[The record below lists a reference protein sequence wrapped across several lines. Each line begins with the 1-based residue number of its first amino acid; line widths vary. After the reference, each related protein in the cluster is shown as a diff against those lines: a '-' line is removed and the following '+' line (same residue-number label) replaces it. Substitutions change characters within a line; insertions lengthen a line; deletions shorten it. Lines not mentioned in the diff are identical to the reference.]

1 MARYDVYRFPHESG
15 RLVVDVQA
23 DLLDGLTTRIV
34 VPLISIEFAPPA
46 LHRLNPQFEIEG
58 ETFVFLVQ
66 YAAAVPESA
75 LKNAA
80 GNLRAE
86 TDSIT
91 AALDMLFQGF

>member
-1 MARYDVYRFPHESG
+1 
-15 RLVVDVQA
+15 
-23 DLLDGLTTRIV
+23 
-34 VPLISIEFAPPA
+34 
-46 LHRLNPQFEIEG
+46 
-58 ETFVFLVQ
+58 LVQ

-91 AALDMLFQGF
+91 AALDMLFQEF